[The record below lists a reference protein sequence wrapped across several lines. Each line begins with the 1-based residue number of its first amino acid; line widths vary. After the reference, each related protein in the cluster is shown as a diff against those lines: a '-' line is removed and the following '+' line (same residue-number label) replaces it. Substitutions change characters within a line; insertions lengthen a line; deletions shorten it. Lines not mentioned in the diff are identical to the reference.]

1 MLRVLWLIGAN
12 FSQLWAVT
20 SMNLRNVPQR
30 WSSSLVAVLGVGGVT
45 LVLIALLSIAA
56 GFQAALEGSG
66 SEDVA
71 IIMRAG
77 STNELSG
84 GFGSDTVSVV
94 SDAPGIKHASG
105 AADVEKS
112 LVGKPILS
120 PELYVL
126 VDGKMKG
133 KDASTNLPL
142 RGVSPMAPLVR
153 KSFKLEDGRMFHEGT
168 NEVIVGNGVVQ
179 NYDGLEVGK
188 TVRWGGANW
197 QVVGRFTDRAG
208 IAESEVWGD
217 TRVVQQAWR
226 RGNSFQ
232 SLRVKLENPAALKTL
247 KDALTKDPR
256 VRVDVK
262 SERAFYI
269 DQQKLMSTII
279 KYVGWTLAIL
289 MGLAALFAALNTLYN
304 AVANRVREIA
314 TLRALGFGGFTVA
327 LSVLVEAI
335 LLGAVGGLI
344 GGVLALLFL
353 NGMHSSTMNW
363 SSFSQ
368 MTFAFTVTPKLMMTG
383 IVYGLILTFIAGILP
398 SIRAARLPITAGLR
412 EL

>member
-1 MLRVLWLIGAN
+1 MAN
-12 FSQLWAVT
+12 PFAQIAAVT
-20 SMNLRNVPQR
+20 GMNLRNIPQR
-30 WSSSLVAVLGVGGVT
+30 WSSSLVAVLGIGGVT

-66 SEDVA
+66 SDDVA

-77 STNELSG
+77 TTNELSG
-84 GFGSDTVSVV
+84 GFGTDTVTVV
-94 SDAPGIKHASG
+94 EDAPGIKKAVAG
-105 AADVEKS
+105 KNVAPA

-153 KSFKLEDGRMFHEGT
+153 KSFELVEGRMFREGT
-168 NEVIVGNGVVQ
+168 NEIIVGDGVVKS
-179 NYDGLEVGK
+179 YDGLDVGQS
-188 TVRWGGANW
+188 VRWGGGTW
-197 QVVGRFTDRAG
+197 TVVGRFTDKQG

-232 SLRVKLENPAALKTL
+232 SIRVKLENPAALKTL
-247 KDALTKDPR
+247 KDALSKDPR

-262 SERAFYI
+262 SERAFYV

-279 KYVGWTLAIL
+279 NYVGWTLAVM
-289 MGLAALFAALNTLYN
+289 MGVAALFAALNTLYN

-314 TLRALGFGGFTVA
+314 TLRALGFGGFPVVV
-327 LSVLVEAI
+327 SVLVEAMI
-335 LLGAVGGLI
+335 LGAVGGLI
-344 GGVLALLFL
+344 GGLLARVFL

-363 SSFSQ
+363 ASFSQ
-368 MTFAFTVTPKLMMTG
+368 MTFAFTVTPKLMLTG
-383 IVYGLILTFIAGILP
+383 IIYGLILCFIAGILP
-398 SIRAARLPITAGLR
+398 GIRAARLPITSGLR

>member
-1 MLRVLWLIGAN
+1 MAN
-12 FSQLWAVT
+12 PLAQIVAVT
-20 SMNLRNVPQR
+20 GMNLRNIPQR
-30 WSSSLVAVLGVGGVT
+30 WSSSLVAVLGIGGVT
-45 LVLIALLSIAA
+45 LVLISLLSIAA

-84 GFGSDTVSVV
+84 GFGVDTVSVV
-94 SDAPGIKHASG
+94 SDAPGIRK
-105 AADVEKS
+105 AAAGKNVDAS

-133 KDASTNLPL
+133 KDATTNLPL

-153 KSFKLEDGRMFHEGT
+153 KSFDLVQGRMFKEGT
-168 NEVIVGNGVVQ
+168 NEVVVGNGVVQ
-179 NYDGLEVGK
+179 SYDGLDVGK
-188 TVRWGGANW
+188 VVRWGGANW
-197 QVVGRFTDRAG
+197 TVVGRFTDKQG
-208 IAESEVWGD
+208 IAESEAWGD

-232 SLRVKLENPAALKTL
+232 SIRVKLENPAALKTL
-247 KDALTKDPR
+247 KDSLTKDPR

-262 SERAFYI
+262 SERAYYI

-279 KYVGWTLAIL
+279 NYVGWTLAIM
-289 MGLAALFAALNTLYN
+289 MGIAALFAALNTLYN

-314 TLRALGFGGFTVA
+314 TLRALGFGGFPVVV
-327 LSVLVEAI
+327 SVLVEAMI
-335 LLGAVGGLI
+335 LGAVGGLV
-344 GGVLALLFL
+344 GGLLALVFL

-363 SSFSQ
+363 ASFSQ
-368 MTFAFTVTPKLMMTG
+368 ITFAFTVTPQLMVTG
-383 IVYGLILTFIAGILP
+383 IIYGLILCFIAGILP
-398 SIRAARLPITAGLR
+398 GIRAARLPITAGLR

>member
-1 MLRVLWLIGAN
+1 MAN
-12 FSQLWAVT
+12 PLAQIVAVT
-20 SMNLRNVPQR
+20 GMNLRNIPQR
-30 WSSSLVAVLGVGGVT
+30 WSSSLVAVLGIGGVT
-45 LVLIALLSIAA
+45 LVLISLLSIAA

-84 GFGSDTVSVV
+84 GFGVDTVSVV
-94 SDAPGIKHASG
+94 SDAPGIRK
-105 AADVEKS
+105 AAAGKNVDAS

-133 KDASTNLPL
+133 KDATTNLPL

-153 KSFKLEDGRMFHEGT
+153 KSFDLVQGRMFKEGT
-168 NEVIVGNGVVQ
+168 NEVVVGNGVVQ
-179 NYDGLEVGK
+179 SYDGLDVGK
-188 TVRWGGANW
+188 VVRWGGANW
-197 QVVGRFTDRAG
+197 TVVGRFTDKQG
-208 IAESEVWGD
+208 IAESEAWGD

-232 SLRVKLENPAALKTL
+232 SIRVKLENPAALKTL
-247 KDALTKDPR
+247 KDSLTKDPR

-262 SERAFYI
+262 SERAYYV

-279 KYVGWTLAIL
+279 NYVGWTLAIM
-289 MGLAALFAALNTLYN
+289 MGIAALFAALNTLYN

-314 TLRALGFGGFTVA
+314 TLRALGFGGFPVVV
-327 LSVLVEAI
+327 SVLVEAMI
-335 LLGAVGGLI
+335 LGAVGGLV
-344 GGVLALLFL
+344 GGLLALVFL

-363 SSFSQ
+363 ASFSQ
-368 MTFAFTVTPKLMMTG
+368 ITFAFTVTPQLMVTG
-383 IVYGLILTFIAGILP
+383 IIYGLILCFIAGILP
-398 SIRAARLPITAGLR
+398 GIRAARLPITAGLR

>member
-1 MLRVLWLIGAN
+1 MAN
-12 FSQLWAVT
+12 PFSQIAAVT
-20 SMNLRNVPQR
+20 GMNLRNIPQR
-30 WSSSLVAVLGVGGVT
+30 WSSSLVAVLGIGGVT

-84 GFGSDTVSVV
+84 GFGVDTVTVV
-94 SDAPGIKHASG
+94 GDAPGIKK
-105 AADVEKS
+105 AAPGKLVDAS

-153 KSFKLEDGRMFHEGT
+153 KSFNLVEGRMFKEGT
-168 NEVIVGNGVVQ
+168 NEVIVGDGVVQ
-179 NYDGLEVGK
+179 SYDGLDVGK
-188 TVRWGGANW
+188 VVRWGGANW
-197 QVVGRFTDRAG
+197 NVVGRFTDKQG

-226 RGNSFQ
+226 RGNSYQ
-232 SLRVKLENPAALKTL
+232 SIRVKLESPAALKTL

-262 SERAFYI
+262 SERAFYV

-279 KYVGWTLAIL
+279 NYVGWTLAVM
-289 MGLAALFAALNTLYN
+289 MGIAALFAALNTLYN

-314 TLRALGFGGFTVA
+314 TLRALGFGGFPVVV
-327 LSVLVEAI
+327 SVLVEAMI
-335 LLGAVGGLI
+335 LGAVGGLI
-344 GGVLALLFL
+344 GGVLALVFL

-363 SSFSQ
+363 ASFSQ
-368 MTFAFTVTPKLMMTG
+368 MTFAFTVTPQLMVTG
-383 IVYGLILTFIAGILP
+383 IIYGLILCFIAGILP
-398 SIRAARLPITAGLR
+398 GIRAARLPITAGLR

>member
-1 MLRVLWLIGAN
+1 MAN
-12 FSQLWAVT
+12 PFSQIAAVT
-20 SMNLRNVPQR
+20 GMNLRNIPQR
-30 WSSSLVAVLGVGGVT
+30 WSSSLVAVLGIGGVT

-84 GFGSDTVSVV
+84 GFGVDTVTVV
-94 SDAPGIKHASG
+94 GDAPGIKK
-105 AADVEKS
+105 AAPGKLVDAS

-153 KSFKLEDGRMFHEGT
+153 KSFNLVEGRMFKEGT
-168 NEVIVGNGVVQ
+168 NEVIVGDGVVQ
-179 NYDGLEVGK
+179 SYDGLNVGQV
-188 TVRWGGANW
+188 VRWGGANW
-197 QVVGRFTDRAG
+197 TVVGRFTDRQG
-208 IAESEVWGD
+208 IAESEAWGD

-232 SLRVKLENPAALKTL
+232 SIRVKLESPASLKTL

-262 SERAFYI
+262 SERAFYV

-279 KYVGWTLAIL
+279 DYVGWTLAVM
-289 MGLAALFAALNTLYN
+289 MGIAALFAALNTLYN

-314 TLRALGFGGFTVA
+314 TLRALGFGGFPVVV
-327 LSVLVEAI
+327 SVLVEAMI
-335 LLGAVGGLI
+335 LGAVGGLI
-344 GGVLALLFL
+344 GGVLALVFL

-363 SSFSQ
+363 ASFSQ
-368 MTFAFTVTPKLMMTG
+368 MTFAFTVTPQLMVTG
-383 IVYGLILTFIAGILP
+383 IIYGLILCFIAGILP
-398 SIRAARLPITAGLR
+398 GIRAARLPITAGLR

>member
-1 MLRVLWLIGAN
+1 MANTFAQIGA
-12 FSQLWAVT
+12 VT
-20 SMNLRNVPQR
+20 GMNLRNIPQR
-30 WSSSLVAVLGVGGVT
+30 WASSLVAVLGVGGVT

-84 GFGSDTVSVV
+84 GFSVDTVTVV
-94 SDAPGIKHASG
+94 GDAPGIRKATAG
-105 AADVEKS
+105 KNVDAN

-153 KSFKLEDGRMFHEGT
+153 KSFNLVEGRMFKEGT
-168 NEVIVGNGVVQ
+168 NEVIVGDGVVQ
-179 NYDGLEVGK
+179 SYDGLDVGK
-188 TVRWGGANW
+188 VVRWGGANW
-197 QVVGRFTDRAG
+197 TVVGRFTDKQG
-208 IAESEVWGD
+208 IAESEAWGD

-262 SERAFYI
+262 SERAFYV

-279 KYVGWTLAIL
+279 NYVGWTLAVM
-289 MGLAALFAALNTLYN
+289 MGIAALFAALNTLYN

-314 TLRALGFGGFTVA
+314 TLRALGFGGFPVVV
-327 LSVLVEAI
+327 SVLVEAMI
-335 LLGAVGGLI
+335 LGAVGGLI
-344 GGVLALLFL
+344 GGVLALVFL
-353 NGMHSSTMNW
+353 NGMRSSTMNW
-363 SSFSQ
+363 TSFSQ
-368 MTFAFTVTPKLMMTG
+368 MTFAFTVTPQLMVTG
-383 IVYGLILTFIAGILP
+383 IIYGLILCFVAGILP
-398 SIRAARLPITAGLR
+398 GIRAARLPITSGLR

>member
-1 MLRVLWLIGAN
+1 MAN
-12 FSQLWAVT
+12 PFSQIAAVT
-20 SMNLRNVPQR
+20 GMNLRNIPQR
-30 WSSSLVAVLGVGGVT
+30 WSSSLVAVLGIGGVT

-84 GFGSDTVSVV
+84 GFGVDTVTVV
-94 SDAPGIKHASG
+94 GDAPGIKKATPGKLVS
-105 AADVEKS
+105 AS

-153 KSFKLEDGRMFHEGT
+153 KSFELVEGRMFKEGT
-168 NEVIVGNGVVQ
+168 NEVIVGDGVVQ
-179 NYDGLEVGK
+179 SYDGLDVGK
-188 TVRWGGANW
+188 VVRWGGANW
-197 QVVGRFTDRAG
+197 TVVGRFTDRQG
-208 IAESEVWGD
+208 IAESEAWGD

-232 SLRVKLENPAALKTL
+232 SIRVKLESPASLKTL

-262 SERAFYI
+262 SERAFYV

-279 KYVGWTLAIL
+279 NYVGWTLAIM
-289 MGLAALFAALNTLYN
+289 MGIAALFAALNTLYN

-314 TLRALGFGGFTVA
+314 TLRALGFGGFPVVV
-327 LSVLVEAI
+327 SVLVEAMI
-335 LLGAVGGLI
+335 LGAVGGLI
-344 GGVLALLFL
+344 GGLLAFLFL
-353 NGMHSSTMNW
+353 NGMTSYTMNW
-363 SSFSQ
+363 ASFSQ
-368 MTFAFTVTPKLMMTG
+368 MTFAFTVTPQLMVTG
-383 IVYGLILTFIAGILP
+383 IIYGLILCFVAGILP
-398 SIRAARLPITAGLR
+398 GIRAARLPITSGLR

>member
-1 MLRVLWLIGAN
+1 MAN
-12 FSQLWAVT
+12 PFAQIAAVT
-20 SMNLRNVPQR
+20 GMNLRNIPQR
-30 WSSSLVAVLGVGGVT
+30 WSSSLVAVLGIGGVT

-84 GFGSDTVSVV
+84 GFGVDTVTVV
-94 SDAPGIKHASG
+94 SDAPGIKK
-105 AADVEKS
+105 AAPGKLVDAS
-112 LVGKPILS
+112 LVNKPILS

-153 KSFKLEDGRMFHEGT
+153 KSFELVEGRMFKEGT
-168 NEVIVGNGVVQ
+168 NEVIVGDGVVQ
-179 NYDGLEVGK
+179 SYDGLAVGQV
-188 TVRWGGANW
+188 VRWGGANW
-197 QVVGRFTDRAG
+197 NVVGRFTDKQG

-226 RGNSFQ
+226 RGNSYQ
-232 SLRVKLENPAALKTL
+232 SIRAKLESPAALKTL

-262 SERAFYI
+262 SERAFYV

-279 KYVGWTLAIL
+279 NYVGWTLAIM
-289 MGLAALFAALNTLYN
+289 MGIAALFAALNTLYN

-314 TLRALGFGGFTVA
+314 TLRALGFGGFPVVV
-327 LSVLVEAI
+327 SVLVEAMI
-335 LLGAVGGLI
+335 LGAVGGLI
-344 GGVLALLFL
+344 GGVLALVFL

-363 SSFSQ
+363 ASFSQ
-368 MTFAFTVTPKLMMTG
+368 MTFAFTVTPQLMLTG
-383 IVYGLILTFIAGILP
+383 IIYGLILCFVAGILP
-398 SIRAARLPITAGLR
+398 GIRAARLPITAGLR

>member
-1 MLRVLWLIGAN
+1 MANAFSQIGA
-12 FSQLWAVT
+12 VT
-20 SMNLRNVPQR
+20 GMNLRNIPQR

-66 SEDVA
+66 SDDVA
-71 IIMRAG
+71 MIMRAG

-84 GFGSDTVSVV
+84 GFGVDTVTVV
-94 SDAPGIKHASG
+94 SDAPGIKK
-105 AADVEKS
+105 DK
-112 LVGKPILS
+112 GKPILS

-142 RGVSPMAPLVR
+142 RGVSPMAPQVR
-153 KSFKLEDGRMFHEGT
+153 KSFKLEEGRMFREGT
-168 NEVIVGNGVVQ
+168 NEVVVGQGVIL

-197 QVVGRFTDRAG
+197 NVVGRFTDKQG

-232 SLRVKLENPAALKTL
+232 SIRVKLENPAALKTL

-262 SERAFYI
+262 SERAFYA
-269 DQQKLMSTII
+269 DQQKLMSTMI
-279 KYVGWTLAIL
+279 KYVGWTLAIM
-289 MGLAALFAALNTLYN
+289 MGIAALFAALNTLYN

-314 TLRALGFGGFTVA
+314 TLRALGFGGFPVVV
-327 LSVLVEAI
+327 SVLVEAI
-335 LLGAVGGLI
+335 ILGAVGGLI
-344 GGVLALLFL
+344 GGLLALIFL

-368 MTFAFTVTPKLMMTG
+368 MTFAFTVTPGLMFTG
-383 IVYGLILTFIAGILP
+383 IIYGLILTFVAGILP
-398 SIRAARLPITAGLR
+398 GIRAARLPITAGLR

>member
-1 MLRVLWLIGAN
+1 V
-12 FSQLWAVT
+12 
-20 SMNLRNVPQR
+20 
-30 WSSSLVAVLGVGGVT
+30 
-45 LVLIALLSIAA
+45 
-56 GFQAALEGSG
+56 
-66 SEDVA
+66 
-71 IIMRAG
+71 
-77 STNELSG
+77 
-84 GFGSDTVSVV
+84 
-94 SDAPGIKHASG
+94 DA
-105 AADVEKS
+105 S

-153 KSFKLEDGRMFHEGT
+153 KSFELVEGRMFKEGT
-168 NEVIVGNGVVQ
+168 NEVIVGHGVVL

-197 QVVGRFTDRAG
+197 TVVGRFTDKGG

-217 TRVVQQAWR
+217 TRVVQQGWR

-232 SLRVKLENPAALKTL
+232 SIRVKLESAATLKTL

-262 SERAFYI
+262 SEREFYI

-279 KYVGWTLAIL
+279 NYVGWTLAIM
-289 MGLAALFAALNTLYN
+289 MGIAALFAALNTLYN
-304 AVANRVREIA
+304 AVASRVREIA
-314 TLRALGFGGFTVA
+314 TLRALGFGGFPVMF
-327 LSVLVEAI
+327 SVLVEAMI
-335 LLGAVGGLI
+335 LGAVGGLI

-363 SSFSQ
+363 ASFSQ
-368 MTFAFTVTPKLMMTG
+368 MTFAFTVTPQLMLTG
-383 IVYGLILTFIAGILP
+383 IIYGLILTFIAGILP
-398 SIRAARLPITAGLR
+398 GIRAARLPITAGLR

>member
-1 MLRVLWLIGAN
+1 MAN
-12 FSQLWAVT
+12 PFAQIAAVT
-20 SMNLRNVPQR
+20 GMNLRNIPQR
-30 WSSSLVAVLGVGGVT
+30 WSSSLVAVLGIGGVT
-45 LVLIALLSIAA
+45 LVLISLLSIAA

-84 GFGSDTVSVV
+84 GFGVDTVTVV
-94 SDAPGIKHASG
+94 GDAPGIRK
-105 AADVEKS
+105 AAPGKLVNAS

-133 KDASTNLPL
+133 KDATTNLPL

-153 KSFKLEDGRMFHEGT
+153 KSFELVQGRMFTEGT
-168 NEVIVGNGVVQ
+168 NEVIVGDGVVQ
-179 NYDGLEVGK
+179 SYDGLDVGK
-188 TVRWGGANW
+188 VVRWGGANW
-197 QVVGRFTDRAG
+197 TVVGRFTDKQG

-232 SLRVKLENPAALKTL
+232 SIRVKLENPAALKTL
-247 KDALTKDPR
+247 KDSLTKDPR

-262 SERAFYI
+262 SERAYYV

-279 KYVGWTLAIL
+279 NYVGWTLAIM
-289 MGLAALFAALNTLYN
+289 MGIAALFAALNTLYN

-314 TLRALGFGGFTVA
+314 TLRALGFGGFPVVV
-327 LSVLVEAI
+327 SVLVEAMI
-335 LLGAVGGLI
+335 LGAVGGLI
-344 GGVLALLFL
+344 GGVLALVFL

-363 SSFSQ
+363 ASFSQ
-368 MTFAFTVTPKLMMTG
+368 MTFAFTVTPRLMITG
-383 IVYGLILTFIAGILP
+383 IIYGLILCFVAGILP
-398 SIRAARLPITAGLR
+398 GIRAARLPITAGLR

>member
-1 MLRVLWLIGAN
+1 MAN
-12 FSQLWAVT
+12 PFAQIAAVT
-20 SMNLRNVPQR
+20 GMNLRNIPQR
-30 WSSSLVAVLGVGGVT
+30 WSSSLVAVLGIGGVT

-77 STNELSG
+77 SSNELSG
-84 GFGSDTVSVV
+84 GFGSDTVTVV
-94 SDAPGIKHASG
+94 SDAPGIKKASAG
-105 AADVEKS
+105 KNIDPS
-112 LVGKPILS
+112 LVGKPIMS

-153 KSFKLEDGRMFHEGT
+153 KSFELVEGRMFREGT
-168 NEVIVGNGVVQ
+168 NEVVVGNGVVQ
-179 NYDGLEVGK
+179 SYDGLDVGK

-197 QVVGRFTDRAG
+197 TVVGRFTDKAG

-232 SLRVKLENPAALKTL
+232 SLRVKLENAAALKTL

-262 SERAFYI
+262 SERAFYA

-279 KYVGWTLAIL
+279 NYVGWTLAVM
-289 MGLAALFAALNTLYN
+289 MGIAALFAALNTLYN

-314 TLRALGFGGFTVA
+314 TLRALGFGGFPVMF
-327 LSVLVEAI
+327 SVLVEAMI
-335 LLGAVGGLI
+335 LGAVGGLI

-363 SSFSQ
+363 ASFSQ

-383 IVYGLILTFIAGILP
+383 IIYGLILTFIAGILP
-398 SIRAARLPITAGLR
+398 GIRAARLPITAGLR

>member
-1 MLRVLWLIGAN
+1 MANSFAQIGA
-12 FSQLWAVT
+12 VT
-20 SMNLRNVPQR
+20 GMNLRNIPQR

-84 GFGSDTVSVV
+84 VFGSDTVTVV
-94 SDAPGIKHASG
+94 SDAPGIKKASAG
-105 AADVEKS
+105 KNVDAS

-153 KSFKLEDGRMFHEGT
+153 KSFELEDGRMFREGT
-168 NEVIVGNGVVQ
+168 NEVIVGDGVVQ

-197 QVVGRFTDRAG
+197 QVVGRFSDRAG

-232 SLRVKLENPAALKTL
+232 SLRVKLENPAALRTL

-262 SERAFYI
+262 SERAFYV

-279 KYVGWTLAIL
+279 NYVGWTLAIL

-314 TLRALGFGGFTVA
+314 TLRALGFGGIPVVV
-327 LSVLVEAI
+327 SVLVEAMI
-335 LLGAVGGLI
+335 LGAVGGLI

-353 NGMHSSTMNW
+353 NGIHSSTMNW

-368 MTFAFTVTPKLMMTG
+368 MTFAFTVTPQLMLTG
-383 IVYGLILTFIAGILP
+383 IIYGLILTFIAGILP